1 MRDHV
6 AAPIDAPLAQR
17 AVATADRIRSG
28 ELQPR
33 QADVVVK
40 VVCEMTEVAMTHFF
54 VKPVKDFGGG
64 IAMRGMAE
72 MGVSGS
78 VKAVRFG
85 LGKILPKLDQR
96 QWTMV
101 ADFLD
106 QSLVEVGARKA

>member
-6 AAPIDAPLAQR
+6 AAPINAPLAER
-17 AVATADRIRSG
+17 AVATATRIRNG

-33 QADVVVK
+33 HSDEVIK
-40 VVCEMTEVAMTHFF
+40 VVAEMTEVALSHFF
-54 VKPVKDFGGG
+54 VKPVKDFGGSMT
-64 IAMRGMAE
+64 MRGVAE

-78 VKAVRFG
+78 VRAVRFG
-85 LGKILPKLDQR
+85 LGKILPKLDQK

-106 QSLVEVGARKA
+106 QSLVEVNAGPR

>member
-6 AAPIDAPLAQR
+6 AAPIPAPLSER
-17 AVATADRIRSG
+17 ATATAARIRSG
-28 ELQPR
+28 ALQPR
-33 QADVVVK
+33 DSEQVIK
-40 VVCEMTEVAMTHFF
+40 VVAEMTEVALTHFF
-54 VKPVKDFGGG
+54 VKPVKDFGGS
-64 IAMRGMAE
+64 ITMRGIAE

-85 LGKILPKLDQR
+85 LGKILPKLDGK

-106 QSLVEVGARKA
+106 QSLVEVAARPQ

>member
-6 AAPIDAPLAQR
+6 AAPIQGPLAAK
-17 AVATADRIRSG
+17 AVSTAEKIRSG
-28 ELQPR
+28 QLQPR
-33 QADVVVK
+33 DSEQVIK
-40 VVCEMTEVAMTHFF
+40 VVAEMTEVALTHFF
-54 VKPVKDFGGG
+54 VKPVKDFGGS
-64 IAMRGMAE
+64 ITMRGIAE

-85 LGKILPKLDQR
+85 LGKILPKLDQK

-106 QSLVEVGARKA
+106 QSLVEVSRRQS